1 MLICLKNSQL
11 WKISDRV
18 IEELKK
24 TSRRV
29 AALGTIKGCVV
40 LLYLGF
46 IFVYL
51 APFLYDSI

>member
-1 MLICLKNSQL
+1 MLICLINSQL

-29 AALGTIKGCVV
+29 AALGTIKWCIV